1 MAPKKLNTKVMDSKK
16 QSKPR
21 PKSETSSSK
30 SARKATNNNGPTMSD
45 KQVAKM
51 IQDPCNADLTLSP
64 FGASEDAYVWRM
76 NYRQTVTSNAT
87 GFLAAALYPLGVY
100 NTGAIFTAPQPIQ
113 VWSSAALDDATVNLS
128 ASSVN
133 AMPGLAAL
141 CLGGMV
147 GQIRVTAGC
156 IKLHYTGA
164 ANNAAG
170 EMYGWE
176 GQGDAQFAYNS
187 ANALKSKVGFGTYAL
202 TGQVF
207 PITAG
212 VEAGLN
218 YSQCPS
224 TQTNYGDPAVTHTD
238 VYSPM
243 AVVGVSG
250 GAPSAPYILEATII
264 VEWVPVTNVG
274 IPKANVTLVAPGT
287 AERVANLLK
296 IASPMLVR
304 AGEYALGGYASAV
317 ADAYRF
323 GKKVYRAL

>member
-1 MAPKKLNTKVMDSKK
+1 
-16 QSKPR
+16 
-21 PKSETSSSK
+21 
-30 SARKATNNNGPTMSD
+30 MSD
-45 KQVAKM
+45 KAVARM
-51 IQDPCNADLTLSP
+51 LQDPCHADLTLSP

-76 NYRQTVTSNAT
+76 NYRATVTSNAT

-100 NTGAIFTAPQPIQ
+100 NTGAAFTAPQPIQ
-113 VWSSAALDDATVNLS
+113 LWNGASLDDTTVNLS

-147 GQIRVTAGC
+147 GQIRCTAGC

-164 ANNAAG
+164 AQSAAG

-176 GQGDAQFAYNS
+176 GQGDAQFAYNT

-202 TGQVF
+202 TGEVF

-212 VEAGLN
+212 VEAALN
-218 YSQCPS
+218 YSQVPS
-224 TQTNYGDPAVTHTD
+224 TQLNYGDPAVTHTD
-238 VYSPM
+238 VYTPM

-250 GAPSAPYILEATII
+250 GAPSASYILESTLI

-274 IPKANVTLVAPGT
+274 IPKANVQIVPPGT

-304 AGEYALGGYASAV
+304 AGEYALGGYATAV

-323 GKKVYRAL
+323 GKRVYRSL